1 MIAISQVASV
11 GAIHMP
17 FIGPLISAPS
27 LLGQEKVKKL
37 IYIFLIGSGF
47 LTNASWS
54 AENTNGAGDAN
65 ATGAVIIS
73 VGSTDDNVDKK
84 SLDLVRKAVG
94 NAIASDT
101 VDTFDVYYP
110 RVDGP
115 TSTKVGLSACAE
127 AGISSTPREF
137 RNFVE
142 QLRSIRPKSGTFV
155 KVELTDRCKE
165 VEPVEPLDCGGLL
178 GTLCPDTQYCEVGA
192 GQCKIRDAQG
202 TCKAIPST
210 CTSEHRPVCGC
221 DGKTYENACEAAR
234 AGVSVEHHQKCE
246 HEELVR

>member
-1 MIAISQVASV
+1 
-11 GAIHMP
+11 MP
-17 FIGPLISAPS
+17 VIGPLISAPS
-27 LLGQEKVKKL
+27 LLNQEKVKKF
-37 IYIFLIGSGF
+37 IYIFLIGFGF

-54 AENTNGAGDAN
+54 AENANAAGDAN

-127 AGISSTPREF
+127 AGLSSTAREF

-142 QLRSIRPKSGTFV
+142 QLRSIRPKPGTFI

-165 VEPVEPLDCGGLL
+165 IEPVEPLDCGGLL
-178 GTLCPDTQYCEVGA
+178 GTLCPDAQYCEVGA

-202 TCKAIPST
+202 TCKAIPRT
-210 CTSEHRPVCGC
+210 CTGEHRPVCGC
-221 DGKTYENACEAAR
+221 DGKTYGNACEAAR
-234 AGVSVEHHQKCE
+234 AGISVDHHQKCE
-246 HEELVR
+246 LEELVR